1 MKTHELERY
10 TVERCSL
17 HAKFLFSPK
26 PSTSSNASM
35 VAAGE
40 ECGRVHLPGEADA
53 HSHASFVDTER
64 ENLIKGEPNVE
75 STDTEMLKKQE
86 CSRKERRRQKAK

>member
-17 HAKFLFSPK
+17 HAKFFFSPK
-26 PSTSSNASM
+26 PP
-35 VAAGE
+35 
-40 ECGRVHLPGEADA
+40 VHVPGEADA
-53 HSHASFVDTER
+53 PSQASFVDTER
-64 ENLIKGEPNVE
+64 ANPIKGEPNVE
-75 STDTEMLKKQE
+75 SIDTEMLKKQD